1 MSGLNFCTYKNAQTH
16 FSSLFYNFLSI
27 PIQTF
32 TLIQYLMY
40 LFPFVSRSGGVEL
53 IAQNG
58 KFVVENTLESRLDL
72 MSRQM
77 IPELRVILFGRNPN
91 RKFTD

>member
-1 MSGLNFCTYKNAQTH
+1 MPSLNMGLVAGEQVQ
-16 FSSLFYNFLSI
+16 FLMRYIS
-27 PIQTF
+27 F
-32 TLIQYLMY
+32 LLC
-40 LFPFVSRSGGVEL
+40 FRSGGVEF

-72 MSRQM
+72 MSQQM
-77 IPELRVILFGRNPN
+77 VPELRTILFGRNPN